1 MNQTATYDQAVSHD
15 RRMSDTELRKA
26 IRVLSSRADDARRRG
41 AEEDAARI
49 ERTVRDYQ
57 DDMSTRP

>member
-1 MNQTATYDQAVSHD
+1 MNKTAIHD

>member
-1 MNQTATYDQAVSHD
+1 
-15 RRMSDTELRKA
+15 MSDTELRKA